1 MHKAY
6 AHSHYAEMMDVCED
20 IHIFKFGA
28 FRYVDPHTHTHAY
41 AYACTHTHMG
51 MHDVICGCSSNTYTY
66 RRIRRAT

>member
-28 FRYVDPHTHTHAY
+28 FRYVDPHTHAY